1 MLPTHTKDEI
11 GKLSDSQEP
20 EGSNKKKKKKT
31 TDKGEKTTTKGTA
44 FDLTKAGSTRTGI
57 IDILDNPDVAVWSKG
72 MVNKTNTPADKVREP
87 YHIKSTVTQIEY
99 REEKE
104 RQSHL
109 QETVDPAN
117 KEDVAKAINLGASL
131 TDKATS
137 FVQRSKKTTSSEE

>member
-20 EGSNKKKKKKT
+20 EGSNKKKKKT
-31 TDKGEKTTTKGTA
+31 TDKGETTTTKGTA
-44 FDLTKAGSTRTGI
+44 LDLTKAGSTRTGI

-72 MVNKTNTPADKVREP
+72 MTNKTNTPADKVREP
-87 YHIKSTVTQIEY
+87 YYIKSTATHIEY

-104 RQSHL
+104 KQNHL
-109 QETVDPAN
+109 QEIVDPAN

-137 FVQRSKKTTSSEE
+137 FVQRNKKATSSEE

>member
-20 EGSNKKKKKKT
+20 EGSNKKKKT

-44 FDLTKAGSTRTGI
+44 LDLTKAGSTRTGI

-72 MVNKTNTPADKVREP
+72 MTNKTNTPADKVREP

-137 FVQRSKKTTSSEE
+137 FVQRSKKATSSEE